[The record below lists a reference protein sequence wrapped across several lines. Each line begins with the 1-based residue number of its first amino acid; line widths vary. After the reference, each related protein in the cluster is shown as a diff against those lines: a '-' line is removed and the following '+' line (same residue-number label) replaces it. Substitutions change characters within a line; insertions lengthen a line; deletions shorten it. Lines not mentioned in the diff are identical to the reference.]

1 MTDEPTERAPMT
13 SNGAPVT
20 DEMLARLADKAEA
33 GFDLGRLRPRP
44 PGRPRIGSA
53 PADSLSVRFPPELR
67 HQLHQ
72 RAEDEHVSEAD
83 IIRRAVAEHL
93 TRTA

>member
-1 MTDEPTERAPMT
+1 MTDEATERPPMK
-13 SNGAPVT
+13 SNGVPVT

-33 GFDLGRLRPRP
+33 GFDLDRLRPRP

-53 PADSLSVRFPPELR
+53 PAESLSVRFPPEMR
-67 HQLHQ
+67 HQLHE
-72 RAEDEHVSEAD
+72 RAEAEHVSEAD

-93 TRTA
+93 ARSA